1 MEYKLEYSID
11 DESKSYILT
20 KEMITIGKLSSNDLQ
35 LNDNSVSRN
44 HCIFEKVNDN
54 YKLIDQGSTNGTYV
68 NGKKIKEKI
77 LREGDNIT
85 IGRTTLRFVG
95 VKKEENFTEDNDQK
109 ISMVIPLSDKY
120 MIPREK
126 KLVPARLA
134 ILTSLTG
141 LGKELI
147 SSTSLEDSFEKVGD
161 LIFDF
166 LKPNRLFVFFYDEKQ
181 GELELKYS
189 HTLKGKKPDEKANI
203 SKTIAMKAINEK
215 VAILSS
221 NAQDDS
227 RFDGAKS
234 IIMYGIRSA
243 ISVPIWTKNSI
254 YGLIYIDSTEF
265 TQMFE
270 EEDLEVLSIIANF
283 TGLSIEGINS
293 LNRLNQ
299 EKKIRTRLER
309 YHSPS
314 VVSRIMESQ
323 ESTTMELMVYK
334 ETEASVLFMDIV
346 GFTSRVEKM
355 NAVELGVFLNSFL
368 SEMTDIVFEHGGT
381 LDKYIGDC
389 IMAVFGVP
397 FDLENHAA
405 LSIEAALDM
414 IEKLEERNSQLKEKD
429 RISIRIGINS
439 GKLVSGDFG
448 SPKRLDYTVLGNT
461 VNIASRLESS
471 VAAPNEIVVS
481 EATHDLT
488 SDLFEF
494 EALGKKKLQGLSVP
508 VKVFKVTRKKGV
520 K

>member
-1 MEYKLEYSID
+1 MEYKLVYSIED
-11 DESKSYILT
+11 VPKSCILN
-20 KEMITIGKLSSNDLQ
+20 KEIISIGKLSTNDLQ
-35 LNDNSVSRN
+35 LSDNSVSRN
-44 HCIFEKVNDN
+44 HCIFEKAKKGF
-54 YKLIDQGSTNGTYV
+54 KLVDQGSTNGTYV
-68 NGKKIKEKI
+68 NGKKIKNKF
-77 LREGDNIT
+77 LQEGDNIT
-85 IGRTTLRFVG
+85 IGRTTLTFVA
-95 VKKEENFTEDNDQK
+95 VMKEENFSEENDQK

-120 MIPREK
+120 MIPQKK
-126 KLVPARLA
+126 KLETTRLD
-134 ILTSLTG
+134 ILTSLTA

-147 SSTSLEDSFEKVGD
+147 ASTSLEDSFGKVGD
-161 LIFDF
+161 LIFDS

-189 HTLKGKKPDEKANI
+189 HTRKGKTSDEKANI

-215 VAILSS
+215 VAILTT

-234 IIMYGIRSA
+234 IIMYGIQSA

-265 TQMFE
+265 NQMFE
-270 EEDLEVLSIIANF
+270 QSDLEVLSIIANF

-309 YHSPS
+309 YHSPA

-323 ESTTMELMVYK
+323 ESTTMELMIYK

-346 GFTSRVEKM
+346 GFTSQVENM

-368 SEMTDIVFEHGGT
+368 SEMTDIIFEHGGT

-397 FDLENHAA
+397 FEMENHAA
-405 LSIEAALDM
+405 LSIETALDM
-414 IEKLEERNSQLKEKD
+414 MTRLDERNSQLQPKD
-429 RISIRIGINS
+429 QIRIRIGINS
-439 GKLVSGDFG
+439 GKLVAGDFG
-448 SPKRLDYTVLGNT
+448 SPKRLDYTVLGNA

-471 VAAPNEIVVS
+471 VAGPNEIVVS
-481 EATHDLT
+481 EATHDFT
-488 SDLFEF
+488 RDLFEF
-494 EALGKKKLQGLSVP
+494 EALGDKKLQGLSVP
-508 VKVFKVTRKKGV
+508 VKTFKVNSKKGV
-520 K
+520 